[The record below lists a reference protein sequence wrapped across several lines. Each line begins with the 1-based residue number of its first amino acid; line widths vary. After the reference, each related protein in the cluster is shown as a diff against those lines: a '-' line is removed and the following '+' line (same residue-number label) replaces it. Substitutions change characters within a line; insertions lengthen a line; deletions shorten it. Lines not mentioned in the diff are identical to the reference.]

1 MTDGLQW
8 LEEPVPLPGGY
19 CAIFARGIDSED
31 LVRRLVPG
39 TEPRFMGLRTHE
51 AFATDL
57 FDFDR
62 GKPVGTAV
70 GVRYESVGDL
80 SFAIGYGPWQETLSR
95 FDTPEI
101 SHGGAHTYEL
111 YFMAEHPN
119 IPPPHFRYNHDGVYE
134 VMCDLNNDDWVGVVD
149 VLGNNAE
156 LVATLEGDKRR
167 PMEILEQRFGLTL
180 PREAILTGTLPAAII
195 RT

>member
-8 LEEPVPLPGGY
+8 LEDPIPLPGGY
-19 CAIFARGIDSED
+19 CAILARGIDPQT
-31 LVRRLVPG
+31 LVRRLFPD
-39 TEPRFMGLRTHE
+39 TEPRFVGLRTHE
-51 AFATDL
+51 AFEADL
-57 FDFDR
+57 LQLDR
-62 GKPVGTAV
+62 SKPVNTTV
-70 GVRYESVGDL
+70 GVRYGSVGDL
-80 SFAIGYGPWQETLSR
+80 SFSIGYGAWHEVLGR

-119 IPPPHFRYNHDGVYE
+119 VPPPHFRYNHNGVYE
-134 VMCDLNNDDWVGVVD
+134 VMCDLNIDDWVGVVD

-156 LVATLEGDKRR
+156 LVSALEADKRR

-180 PREAILTGTLPAAII
+180 PKEDILTGTLPSAIT
-195 RT
+195 RN